1 MQPDAPARRLV
12 LEFAERT
19 AMLERPMNMI
29 RILAAGTVLLG
40 LAGAA
45 VAATPADQQACNAM
59 ADQLAEAA
67 ENKAMDNTQI
77 AEVGGMLVQLMTQC
91 EDNKL
96 AEAGQTADRIRAAIG
111 G

>member
-1 MQPDAPARRLV
+1 M
-12 LEFAERT
+12 
-19 AMLERPMNMI
+19 M
-29 RILAAGTVLLG
+29 RILAAGAILVG

-45 VAATPADQQACNAM
+45 FAGAPADQQACNAM

-67 ENKAMDNTQI
+67 ENKAMGDQQI
-77 AEVGGMLVQLMTQC
+77 AEVGTMLVQLMGQC

-96 AEAGQTADRIRAAIG
+96 AEAGSTADKIRAAIG

>member
-1 MQPDAPARRLV
+1 M
-12 LEFAERT
+12 
-19 AMLERPMNMI
+19 M
-29 RILAAGTVLLG
+29 RILAAGAILVS

-45 VAATPADQQACNAM
+45 LAGAPADQQACNAM

-67 ENKAMDNTQI
+67 ENKAMGESQI
-77 AEVGGMLVQLMTQC
+77 AEVGGMLVQLMSQC

-96 AEAGQTADRIRAAIG
+96 AEAGATADKVRAAIG